1 MNSLMEYI
9 MYIILDIPKILIT
22 SFIGLIISFK
32 FLQGPGELFNVKLRW
47 PTDYNVVFKDLMI
60 RLVFTISMKVVL
72 KYFYSTITPVVIVD

>member
-32 FLQGPGELFNVKLRW
+32 FLQGPGDLFNVKLRW
-47 PTDYNVVFKDLMI
+47 PTDYNVVIKDLMI
-60 RLVFTISMKVVL
+60 RLFFTLSMKVTL
-72 KYFYSTITPVVIVD
+72 KYFYSTVNPIKVD

>member
-32 FLQGPGELFNVKLRW
+32 FLQGPGDLFKVKLRW
-47 PTDYNVVFKDLMI
+47 PTDYNVVIKDLMI
-60 RLVFTISMKVVL
+60 RLFFTISMKVTL
-72 KYFYSTITPVVIVD
+72 KYFYSTVNPIKVD

>member
-1 MNSLMEYI
+1 MNSFMEYI

-32 FLQGPGELFNVKLRW
+32 FLQGPGDLFNVKLRW

-60 RLVFTISMKVVL
+60 RLVFTISMKIVL
-72 KYFYSTITPVVIVD
+72 KYFYSTITQVVKID

>member
-32 FLQGPGELFNVKLRW
+32 FLQGPGDLFNVKLRW
-47 PTDYNVVFKDLMI
+47 PTDYNVVIKDLMI
-60 RLVFTISMKVVL
+60 RLFFTISMKVTL
-72 KYFYSTITPVVIVD
+72 KYFYSTVNPIKVD

>member
-32 FLQGPGELFNVKLRW
+32 FLQGPGDLFNVKLRW

-60 RLVFTISMKVVL
+60 RLVFTISMKVVI
-72 KYFYSTITPVVIVD
+72 KYFYSTITPVVKVD

>member
-1 MNSLMEYI
+1 MEYI

-32 FLQGPGELFNVKLRW
+32 FLQGPGDLFNVKLRW

-72 KYFYSTITPVVIVD
+72 KYFHSTITPVVKVD